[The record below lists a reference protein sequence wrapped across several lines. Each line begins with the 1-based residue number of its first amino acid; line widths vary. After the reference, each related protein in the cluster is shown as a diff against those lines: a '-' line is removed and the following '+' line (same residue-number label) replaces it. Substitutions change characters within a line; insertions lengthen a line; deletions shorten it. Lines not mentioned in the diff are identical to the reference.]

1 MRSSR
6 HRIRLQLPLTGA
18 IIGGLLGCTSASQNH
33 RHMAPNRHV
42 ITARDIE
49 RSGAVTAW
57 DAVRLVAPQIQMSE
71 TASGKP
77 KGIGSRGQSS
87 FYLSS
92 QPMIFLD
99 GTQIADFRE
108 LGEIPAREISTIHFM
123 SGIDVSTRYGTGGGN
138 GAILIRT
145 KRAL

>member
-6 HRIRLQLPLTGA
+6 YRVMRLYAIPAALLVGSLACSSAPQSHRRVTP
-18 IIGGLLGCTSASQNH
+18 S
-33 RHMAPNRHV
+33 NRV

-49 RSGAVTAW
+49 RSGAATAW
-57 DAVRLVAPQIQMSE
+57 DAVRLVAPQIQMTE

-77 KGIGSRGQSS
+77 KTLSSRGQSS
-87 FYLSS
+87 FLLSS

-108 LGEIPAREISTIHFM
+108 LGEIPARQISSIRFM
-123 SGIDVSTRYGTGGGN
+123 SGIDVSTR
-138 GAILIRT
+138 
-145 KRAL
+145 

>member
-6 HRIRLQLPLTGA
+6 HSNLKLYA
-18 IIGGLLGCTSASQNH
+18 IPAVLLAGFLACSSAPQSH
-33 RHMAPNRHV
+33 RRVTPSNRV

-49 RSGAVTAW
+49 RSGAMTAW
-57 DAVRLVAPQIQMSE
+57 DAVRLVAPQIQMTE

-77 KGIGSRGQSS
+77 KAIGSRGQSS

-99 GTQIADFRE
+99 GAQIADFRE
-108 LGEIPAREISTIHFM
+108 LGEIPAHQISTIHFM
-123 SGIDVSTRYGTGGGN
+123 SGIDVSTR
-138 GAILIRT
+138 
-145 KRAL
+145 